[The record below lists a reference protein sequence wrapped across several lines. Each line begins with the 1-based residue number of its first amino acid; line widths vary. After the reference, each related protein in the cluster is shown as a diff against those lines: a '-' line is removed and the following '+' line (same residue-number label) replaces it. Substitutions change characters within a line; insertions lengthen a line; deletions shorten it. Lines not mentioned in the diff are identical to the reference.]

1 MAMIFETH
9 AHYDDEAFDND
20 REELLASLP
29 AGGVGTVINV
39 GAGMATTRS
48 SLALAERYPF
58 VYAAVGVHP
67 DEVEE
72 LSEDCMEELRGYCRR
87 EKTVA
92 VGEIGLDYYWHK
104 EEEHRKLQQYWFR
117 RQLALAREEGLP
129 FIIHSREAAADT
141 FAILKEERAGEIG
154 GVMHCYSYSAEQARE
169 YVKMG
174 LYIGVGGVVTFKNA
188 RKLKEAVEAV
198 PLDRILLETDCPYM
212 APVPYRGKRNC
223 SLYLSHVAAAVAGLK
238 GVSAEAVREMTEE
251 NAKRLFG
258 KVVQA

>member
-1 MAMIFETH
+1 MIFETH
-9 AHYDDEAFDND
+9 AHYDDEAFDSD
-20 REELLASLP
+20 REELISSLP

-39 GAGMATTRS
+39 GASMATTRN
-48 SLALAERYPF
+48 SLMLAEKYPF

-67 DEVEE
+67 DEAEE
-72 LSEDCMEELRGYCRR
+72 LSEKCMEELRGYCRR

-141 FAILKEERAGEIG
+141 LAILKEERAGEIG

-223 SLYLSHVAAAVAGLK
+223 SLYLPHVAAAIARLK
-238 GVSAEAVREMTEE
+238 GASEEAVREATEE
-251 NAKRLFG
+251 NARRLFG
-258 KVVQA
+258 KAAG

>member
-9 AHYDDEAFDND
+9 AHYDDEAFDSD
-20 REELLASLP
+20 REELISSLP

-39 GAGMATTRS
+39 GASMATTRN
-48 SLALAERYPF
+48 SLMLAEKYPF

-67 DEVEE
+67 DEAEE
-72 LSEDCMEELRGYCRR
+72 LSEKCMEELRGYCRR

-141 FAILKEERAGEIG
+141 LAILKEERAGEIG

-223 SLYLSHVAAAVAGLK
+223 SLYLPHVAAAIARLK
-238 GVSAEAVREMTEE
+238 GASEEAVREATEE
-251 NAKRLFG
+251 NARRLFG
-258 KVVQA
+258 KAAG